1 MFAKNVIDLLT
12 AEAWL
17 SEDKQLIEKVRLL
30 FKFVLSSWLSSSFS
44 SKFSSSQVTKLS
56 IQTGVPSEY
65 TRMIQLENT
74 EEASKPITTGGK
86 KKVYIYI
93 YISRSYEQKDTCLNL
108 LYIHQI
114 FQQTET
120 NGEKQ
125 KVISRTIPLQNF
137 GIGFGDTTATK
148 ENVTPGFGEARAP
161 DAAEKFVKAA
171 SSCCVSLCN
180 KCCCM

>member
-74 EEASKPITTGGK
+74 EEASKQSDTGGN
-86 KKVYIYI
+86 KKVK
-93 YISRSYEQKDTCLNL
+93 SHL
-108 LYIHQI
+108 
-114 FQQTET
+114 
-120 NGEKQ
+120 
-125 KVISRTIPLQNF
+125 
-137 GIGFGDTTATK
+137 
-148 ENVTPGFGEARAP
+148 
-161 DAAEKFVKAA
+161 
-171 SSCCVSLCN
+171 
-180 KCCCM
+180 